1 MTDFS
6 TDSRPAPN
14 GPAPFPARPDEP
26 QNAPGGPPRV
36 PARSPELAG
45 AGVPRPVGGPP
56 TATAP
61 QPAPREVAP
70 EVKGRIR
77 IADEVVEKVAA
88 LAAMEVP
95 GVADLGGDI
104 ARALESVRE
113 RVGIGNKRGD
123 QGVKAE
129 VKGQEVAINVTIM
142 VEFGHVVMEVARQV
156 QANVA
161 AQTNRML
168 GLRVV
173 EVNVTVDDV
182 RTAPPSDREGAA

>member
-1 MTDFS
+1 
-6 TDSRPAPN
+6 
-14 GPAPFPARPDEP
+14 
-26 QNAPGGPPRV
+26 
-36 PARSPELAG
+36 
-45 AGVPRPVGGPP
+45 
-56 TATAP
+56 
-61 QPAPREVAP
+61 
-70 EVKGRIR
+70 
-77 IADEVVEKVAA
+77 
-88 LAAMEVP
+88 MEVP

-113 RVGIGNKRGD
+113 RVGIGTKRGD

-142 VEFGHVVMEVARQV
+142 VEFGHVVMDVARRV

-161 AQTNRML
+161 AQTHRML

-182 RTAPPSDREGAA
+182 RTAPPPDREGAT